1 MNAPKSSI
9 PVVDLISFFR
19 ILLNFLIERK
29 SFERSRTVKI

>member
-9 PVVDLISFFR
+9 PVVDPISFFR

-29 SFERSRTVKI
+29 VI